1 MSTNNPD
8 LAIPFHKSTAPAKV
22 ILAHL
27 KKKKMT
33 NTGGCRA
40 FYTPEEWKERGE
52 QYGLNAE
59 LIVVHDGGDLAPF
72 FNWDYEMRQLSD
84 SMDKALEK
92 AGYYAEQCTCWYAA
106 IYKKPSAEDNA
117 AWHAAIH
124 KNQNTTNQPSL

>member
-1 MSTNNPD
+1 MNNPD

-33 NTGGCRA
+33 YTGGCQA

-52 QYGLNAE
+52 QDGLTSE

-72 FNWDYEMRQLSD
+72 FNGDYEQFNLKS
-84 SMDKALEK
+84 SMHKALEK
-92 AGYYAEQCTCWYAA
+92 AGYYSQQMTCWYTA
-106 IYKKPSAEDNA
+106 IYKIPLTEIN
-117 AWHAAIH
+117 
-124 KNQNTTNQPSL
+124 